1 MQFESLRVFCD
12 IARLRSFSQAAALHD
27 MTQSAAS
34 QIVHMLETRLGG
46 QLIDRSTR
54 PLHLTP
60 LGRAYYEGCRKLV
73 EEYLALEARL
83 KEDRATLSATVV
95 VAAIYSVSLSD
106 LGEFKER
113 FRALQPTANVSL
125 EYLHPD
131 EVYDKVH
138 QGTAD
143 FGLVSF
149 PRKGRD
155 LNVLPWR
162 EEPMVLA
169 CAPRHP
175 LASRPRVRAVDLH
188 EQTYIGFNRALVI
201 RRQVD
206 RFLRAHHVIPQVVL
220 EFDNIE
226 SIKRAVEDNAGIAL
240 LPEPTVR
247 REVAAGTLVAR
258 PLEGQRFL
266 RPLGVIYRRHHDL
279 SSFALRFMEL
289 LRENSPTAFTDFGQ
303 RKLRSL
309 ASSDRTTPPA
319 PRKKG

>member
-1 MQFESLRVFCD
+1 MQFEALRVFCD
-12 IARLRSFSQAAALHD
+12 IARLRSFSQAAVLHAI
-27 MTQSAAS
+27 TQSAAS
-34 QIVHMLETRLGG
+34 QIVHMLEERLGG

-60 LGRAYYEGCRKLV
+60 LGRAYYDGCRKLV
-73 EEYLALEARL
+73 EEYLALESRL
-83 KEDRATLSATVV
+83 REDRLTLSATVV

-106 LGEFKER
+106 LGEFRDR

-131 EVYDKVH
+131 QVYEKVH

-155 LNVLPWR
+155 LHVLPWR
-162 EEPMVLA
+162 EEPMILA

-175 LASRPRVRAVDLH
+175 LATRPCVRAVDLH
-188 EQTYIGFNRALVI
+188 EQNYIGFNRALVI

-206 RFLRAHHVIPQVVL
+206 RFLRTHHVLPQVVL

-226 SIKRAVEDNAGIAL
+226 SIKRAVEDNAGVAL
-240 LPEPTVR
+240 LPEPTFR

-258 PLEGQRFL
+258 PLEGPRFL
-266 RPLGVIYRRHHDL
+266 RPLGVIYRKHHDL
-279 SSFALRFMEL
+279 SSFARRFMEL
-289 LRENSPTAFTDFGQ
+289 LREHSPDAFTEYGQ
-303 RKLRSL
+303 RRT
-309 ASSDRTTPPA
+309 RTTVPP
-319 PRKKG
+319 KKG